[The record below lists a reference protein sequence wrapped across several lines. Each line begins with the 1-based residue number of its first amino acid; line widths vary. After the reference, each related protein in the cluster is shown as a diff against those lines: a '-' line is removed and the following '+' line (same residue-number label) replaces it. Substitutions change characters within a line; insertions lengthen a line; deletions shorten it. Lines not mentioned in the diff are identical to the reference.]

1 MALSPAREVA
11 HGVVFKKNSSTGK
24 AELCQTGSKNLSL
37 PQGRKLISSTWRQ
50 HSTPSYDSSTIV
62 FLVSNPTF
70 PLPCAH
76 HGVFY
81 IIVYGVARGFDYY
94 THGV

>member
-1 MALSPAREVA
+1 MELF
-11 HGVVFKKNSSTGK
+11 FKKTALQVK
-24 AELCQTGSKNLSL
+24 LSYAKRAL
-37 PQGRKLISSTWRQ
+37 KKLISSTRRQ

-81 IIVYGVARGFDYY
+81 IIVYGVARGSDYY